1 MKTSRVILFVVV
13 VMTVIAVAF
22 STAQG
27 EEAGEACENPDI
39 SAVEQSQLGETGL
52 SEVLYVVLRE
62 SGSGD
67 MCQSENSLFE
77 KQAGKPTTSL
87 YTDSSYNSYI
97 I

>member
-1 MKTSRVILFVVV
+1 MKTSRVILLVVV
-13 VMTVIAVAF
+13 VMTVIAIAF

-27 EEAGEACENPDI
+27 EEAEEACENPDI
-39 SAVEQSQLGETGL
+39 SATEQSQLDETKL
-52 SEVLYVVLRE
+52 SEVLYIVLRE

-77 KQAGKPTTSL
+77 KQAGNPTTSL
-87 YTDSSYNSYI
+87 YTGNSYNPYI

>member
-1 MKTSRVILFVVV
+1 MKTSRVILLVVV
-13 VMTVIAVAF
+13 VMTVIAIAF

-27 EEAGEACENPDI
+27 EETGEACENPDI
-39 SAVEQSQLGETGL
+39 SATEQSQLDETRL

-67 MCQSENSLFE
+67 MCQSENFLFE
-77 KQAGKPTTSL
+77 KQAGNPTTSL
-87 YTDSSYNSYI
+87 YTGNSYNPYI